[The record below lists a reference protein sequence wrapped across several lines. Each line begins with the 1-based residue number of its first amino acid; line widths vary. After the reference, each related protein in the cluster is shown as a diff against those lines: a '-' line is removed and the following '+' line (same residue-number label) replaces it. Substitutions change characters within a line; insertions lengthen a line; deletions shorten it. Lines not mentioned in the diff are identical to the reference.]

1 MNENYINHVALVLD
15 ASSSMGHLTR
25 DVVKV
30 ADDQIAYLAQ
40 RSTELD
46 QETRVSVYVFA
57 DRVQCIIFDK
67 DVLRM
72 PSLVG
77 RYRPSGMTALI
88 DGTMQSQEDLH
99 TTSTLYGDH
108 AFLTFVLTDGQENAS
123 RRFTSQALAFH
134 LAGMADNY
142 TLAILVPDQRAK
154 FAAKAVGFPA
164 DNIAIWDTTSSAG
177 IREVGETI
185 RTATENFMVG
195 RQSGVRGSRSVFST
209 GADAVNTS
217 TVKSTLTPLAPTAYR
232 LVPVPR
238 VGVEIRPFVQECG
251 FNYVVGNAYYELSK
265 TETIQPQKAIIVVE
279 KATDK
284 AYTGRAAR
292 DLIGLP
298 DMHVR
303 VKPDYNPDYKIF
315 CQSTSVNRKLVAGTQ
330 LLIMV

>member
-77 RYRPSGMTALI
+77 RYRPSGMTALV
-88 DGTMQSQEDLH
+88 DATMQSQQDLR
-99 TTSTLYGDH
+99 TTSVLYGDH
-108 AFLTFVLTDGQENAS
+108 AFLTFVLTDGEENAS
-123 RRFTSQALAFH
+123 RRFTTGH
-134 LAGMADNY
+134 LNEELSVMPDNY

-164 DNIAIWDTTSSAG
+164 DNIAIWDTTSAAG
-177 IREVGETI
+177 VREVGETI

-195 RQSGVRGSRSVFST
+195 RQSGRRGSRNVFST
-209 GADAVNTS
+209 GIDAVNER
-217 TVKSTLTPLAPTAYR
+217 TVKAVLTPLAPTAYR
-232 LVPVPR
+232 LIPVPR
-238 VGVEIRPFVQECG
+238 QGVEIRPFVQECG
-251 FNYVVGNAYYELSK
+251 LNYVIGHSYYELSK
-265 TETIQPQKAIIVVE
+265 REEIQPQKEIIVVE

-292 DLIGLP
+292 DLIGLK
-298 DMHVR
+298 D
-303 VKPDYNPDYKIF
+303 VKEKVTPEDNPKFKIYV
-315 CQSTSVNRKLVAGTQ
+315 QSGSVNRKLVAGTK
-330 LLIMV
+330 LLVMV